1 MNRFTL
7 TLFPFVLCV
16 LSAAPVLAQEPT
28 NDAVAPASR
37 SESDEVSAQPEQ
49 QPAAADPQPAPLF
62 GFQLSGFTRIAF
74 EKVQDDEQYDFIGRN
89 DGFALQNARLHVDGA
104 HRDGWLRFRTGVEGT
119 SEPRVPVNTPE
130 GELNVRIRDAFIR
143 LEYRPWLG
151 VQAGQ
156 MLAPFAAE
164 DLRSRRDLL
173 FSRAAVGQA
182 GVPVGRGL
190 QEVSLS
196 TRRQI
201 GVMLSSREPAM
212 AGPLR
217 VNYAIM
223 AANGNGEN
231 QLLND
236 NQALALFARLELG
249 WLEYVRVGGAV
260 LRNERTAGVRPDQFS
275 ETDLGWTV
283 DLRATWLDIHL
294 MAQLARVQT
303 RFNTIEVPERDRQ
316 AWHVEVS
323 WRPAIGPVRLY
334 PAYRLATYQPWRSD
348 VDASLAFDFAD
359 LDVTEHTMGLGV
371 GDRNERVRLMTAYT
385 LALEPDA
392 RQVDNNRL
400 ECLLQVVF
408 P

>member
-1 MNRFTL
+1 MAHPAWAQQVSDTEIV
-7 TLFPFVLCV
+7 PAS
-16 LSAAPVLAQEPT
+16 SADT
-28 NDAVAPASR
+28 IVAPIPA
-37 SESDEVSAQPEQ
+37 EQ
-49 QPAAADPQPAPLF
+49 SSAPLF
-62 GFQLSGFTRIAF
+62 GFQISGFTRIAF

-89 DGFALQNARLHVDGA
+89 DGFVLQNARLHVDGA
-104 HRDGWLRFRTGVEGT
+104 HRGGWLRFRTGVEGT

-130 GELNVRIRDAFIR
+130 GELNVRVRDAFIR

-151 VQAGQ
+151 VQVGQ

-173 FSRAAVGQA
+173 FTRAAVGQA

-201 GVMLSSREPAM
+201 GVMLNSREPFA
-212 AGPLR
+212 AGPVRL
-217 VNYAIM
+217 NYALM

-236 NQALALFARLELG
+236 NQALALYARLELG
-249 WLEYVRVGGAV
+249 WLEYVRVAGAL

-283 DLRATWLDIHL
+283 DLRANWLDVHL

-303 RFNTIEVPERDRQ
+303 RFNTIEVPDRDRQ
-316 AWHVEVS
+316 AWHVEIS
-323 WRPAIGPVRLY
+323 WRPAIGPLRLY
-334 PAYRLATYQPWRSD
+334 PAYRLANYQPWRSKAD
-348 VDASLAFDFAD
+348 PSLAFDFAD

-371 GDRNERVRLMTAYT
+371 GDRDGRVR
-385 LALEPDA
+385 
-392 RQVDNNRL
+392 
-400 ECLLQVVF
+400 F
-408 P
+408 